1 MGGPD
6 GRIYFV
12 PYRADN
18 IGVYDPSTGPQS
30 FTVIDIKSIISVDE
44 KYSGGV
50 LGPNGLIYFVPYSA
64 DNIGVL
70 DPSTQSFTVIDIA
83 STISGK
89 VVSEASKYTGGVLGP
104 NGRIY
109 FVPTNTENIG
119 MLEPGN
125 TEPAYTV
132 AGGVPE
138 AWSAVLSPHFNKFE
152 CLQSYTGH
160 DRT

>member
-89 VVSEASKYTGGVLGP
+89 VVSEASKYTGGCSVLTAASTSCRPRPRTLGCWS
-104 NGRIY
+104 
-109 FVPTNTENIG
+109 
-119 MLEPGN
+119 
-125 TEPAYTV
+125 PATRSQHTRLL
-132 AGGVPE
+132 A
-138 AWSAVLSPHFNKFE
+138 A
-152 CLQSYTGH
+152 CQGH
-160 DRT
+160 GALCYRRTSTS